1 MFSKWGEFVQRH
13 RVLVLIIMVVLVAA
27 LGVVGQKLP
36 DYLSQ
41 SGWFDPASD
50 SLSLIHI

>member
-27 LGVVGQKLP
+27 LGVVGQKL
-36 DYLSQ
+36 
-41 SGWFDPASD
+41 
-50 SLSLIHI
+50 LSLIHI